1 MFNHIFLL
9 NRYEVRSMQVFRS
22 ALSACVIKD
31 LPDIEYYLPLDRD
44 RLSEEGRKNIER
56 NIRENNINSAT
67 TTLVVQQ
74 SEINDES
81 VVSVV
86 TQQDHNP
93 LINGIN
99 FDDDDD
105 DDDNIIFVFDVN
117 NRRE

>member
-1 MFNHIFLL
+1 M
-9 NRYEVRSMQVFRS
+9 
-22 ALSACVIKD
+22 KD

-67 TTLVVQQ
+67 ATPVVQHAA
-74 SEINDES
+74 IDDES
-81 VVSVV
+81 VASVV
-86 TQQDHNP
+86 THQDRNP

-105 DDDNIIFVFDVN
+105 DIIFVFDVN
-117 NRRE
+117 YRRE